1 MNNWKKGKNSPRF
14 VDYSLL
20 TQPKRRAMIPVSS
33 DPLILPRHKKKEPL
47 YNH

>member
-33 DPLILPRHKKKEPL
+33 DPPHPAPTQEKRTII
-47 YNH
+47 